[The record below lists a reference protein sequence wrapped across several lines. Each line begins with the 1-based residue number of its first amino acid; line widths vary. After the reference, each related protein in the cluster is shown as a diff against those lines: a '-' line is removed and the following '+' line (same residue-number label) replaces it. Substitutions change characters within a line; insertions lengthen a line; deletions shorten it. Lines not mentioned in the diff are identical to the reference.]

1 MKHYR
6 CEIVK
11 YPKQKE
17 VGGFP
22 AQSRSSVTTNK
33 PNFLS
38 QRIQTL
44 HYNQMWKLVWL
55 ETMPFDFCGQQ
66 KLLRK
71 QKKRT
76 CDNLQQ
82 TKGGNCASLSGASQA
97 HISGPAGLKKSWV
110 TLKGR
115 GEKKKNK
122 TFGLVTCCK
131 ICSLKMDSVE
141 NKPREAYGK
150 ITALMFSENPLSRQ
164 WGIGSLCFF
173 FLPLSAISLLPV

>member
-1 MKHYR
+1 MHLWIIPDNPMKHYR

-38 QRIQTL
+38 QRTCPDWEPSQSQRIQTL

-71 QKKRT
+71 QKRT
-76 CDNLQQ
+76 CDSLQQ

-115 GEKKKNK
+115 GEKKKQNNWACHM
-122 TFGLVTCCK
+122 L
-131 ICSLKMDSVE
+131 
-141 NKPREAYGK
+141 
-150 ITALMFSENPLSRQ
+150 
-164 WGIGSLCFF
+164 
-173 FLPLSAISLLPV
+173 

>member
-1 MKHYR
+1 MHLWIIPDNPMKYYR

-55 ETMPFDFCGQQ
+55 ETMPFDFGGQP

-71 QKKRT
+71 QKT
-76 CDNLQQ
+76 Y
-82 TKGGNCASLSGASQA
+82 T
-97 HISGPAGLKKSWV
+97 W
-110 TLKGR
+110 
-115 GEKKKNK
+115 
-122 TFGLVTCCK
+122 
-131 ICSLKMDSVE
+131 
-141 NKPREAYGK
+141 
-150 ITALMFSENPLSRQ
+150 
-164 WGIGSLCFF
+164 
-173 FLPLSAISLLPV
+173 